1 MRIRLLLLF
10 ACPVLLSARVGYY
23 PVLYRYQ
30 PEALFWGAA
39 SPLLKNPTPVWEF
52 SASRL
57 WESAWLGAVETGM
70 LNQPIALRWFAS
82 DPQSRRDTWDRDLGT
97 FQPLFL
103 SLSITWETRMTWNS
117 RPVVLGIRPIV
128 LTEQLDQVRAVSLG
142 TGLLARTWILPS
154 LWAQVRISPLALEVY
169 STSANRVRP
178 PVRVDAGVGYD
189 QPTYTLRAGWEGGT
203 EQQGALSFGVFRWVH
218 PRIGMG
224 ISYTT
229 RGSQWKTGASSDL
242 FSGLGLLLA
251 VRTRT
256 WQVTYAWRS
265 SGLLGD
271 QHFLGLSL
279 AGHSADR
286 TLNH

>member
-10 ACPVLLSARVGYY
+10 ACPVFLSARVGYY

-30 PEALFWGAA
+30 PETLFWGAA
-39 SPLLKNPTPVWEF
+39 SPFLKNPPPVWKF

-70 LNQPIALRWFAS
+70 LNQPIALHWFAS
-82 DPQSRRDTWDRDLGT
+82 DPQTRRDAWDRDLGT

-103 SLSITWETRMTWNS
+103 SLSMTWETRIPWKS
-117 RPVVLGIRPIV
+117 RPVLLGIRPML

-142 TGLLARTWILPS
+142 AGLLTRTWILPS
-154 LWAQVRISPLALEVY
+154 LWAQVRISPLALEIY

-178 PVRVDAGVGYD
+178 PLRVDAGVGYD
-189 QPTYTLRAGWEGGT
+189 QPTYNLRAGWEGGT
-203 EQQGALSFGVFRWVH
+203 EQQGALSFGAFRWVH
-218 PRIGMG
+218 PRVGMG
-224 ISYTT
+224 LSYTT
-229 RGSQWKTGASSDL
+229 LGSQWKTGASSDL

-251 VRTRT
+251 VQTRT
-256 WQVTYAWRS
+256 WMVTYAWRS

-271 QHFLGLSL
+271 QHFLGLSF

-286 TLNH
+286 AFNH